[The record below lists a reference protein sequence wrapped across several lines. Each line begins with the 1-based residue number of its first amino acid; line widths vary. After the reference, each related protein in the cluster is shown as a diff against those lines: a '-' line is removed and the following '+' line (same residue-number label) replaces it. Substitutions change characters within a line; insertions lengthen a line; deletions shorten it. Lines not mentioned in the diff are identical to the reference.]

1 MLNKHSFTEFN
12 HNHKSKFISFLQ
24 GLGLLHCVGVM
35 VAVIVLC
42 VGRYYCLCTTYG
54 LPSLPLCCMGV
65 VVTVITPYGVA
76 VMVIVIMPCGAIA
89 AVIIVT
95 KYFVLS
101 FT

>member
-1 MLNKHSFTEFN
+1 
-12 HNHKSKFISFLQ
+12 
-24 GLGLLHCVGVM
+24 
-35 VAVIVLC
+35 
-42 VGRYYCLCTTYG
+42 
-54 LPSLPLCCMGV
+54 MGV